1 MSGQCS
7 IYEEVAAQLVGL
19 IQKECAS
26 CVIQEK
32 TGGDVSVFVKGL
44 LLGQL
49 SVIIVIAFVLRYMF
63 LEDVHQGKKASS
75 VMVLHYYTFLCLH
88 IAIPF
93 SYA

>member
-7 IYEEVAAQLVGL
+7 IYEDVAAQLVGL
-19 IQKECAS
+19 IQKECTA

-32 TGGDVSVFVKGL
+32 SGGDVSVFVKGL

-63 LEDVHQGKKASS
+63 LEDVHQGKK
-75 VMVLHYYTFLCLH
+75 VN
-88 IAIPF
+88 
-93 SYA
+93 